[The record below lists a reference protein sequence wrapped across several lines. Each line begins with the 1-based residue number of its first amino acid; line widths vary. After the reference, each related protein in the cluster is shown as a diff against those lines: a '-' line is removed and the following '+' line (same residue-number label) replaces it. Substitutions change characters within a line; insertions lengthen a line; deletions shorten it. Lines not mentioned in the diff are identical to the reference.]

1 MGNQIGVQVN
11 LSNNQHLVIIAE
23 VNNAR
28 KIQVKR
34 ICHLLRNISLHTNEI
49 VLDLTLVPHQ
59 LVVVT
64 MATIEICFTT
74 EYVIIT
80 RITIVVIIIIVI
92 ITIITGSIS
101 VMVVII
107 IKRRTTAIIIIKNT
121 LIYIKHNYVIHLKNL
136 VNVSM
141 ATIVNMHMVNTN
153 SETNRRLYNH
163 QHIKQYVA
171 KIIGVKIVFV
181 HMVINAN
188 LYTKKQLVLMQIK

>member
-1 MGNQIGVQVN
+1 
-11 LSNNQHLVIIAE
+11 
-23 VNNAR
+23 
-28 KIQVKR
+28 
-34 ICHLLRNISLHTNEI
+34 
-49 VLDLTLVPHQ
+49 
-59 LVVVT
+59 

-92 ITIITGSIS
+92 I
-101 VMVVII
+101 
-107 IKRRTTAIIIIKNT
+107 IIIKNK
-121 LIYIKHNYVIHLKNL
+121 LIYIKHNYAIHLKSL

-141 ATIVNMHMVNTN
+141 ATIVNMHMVNMN

-188 LYTKKQLVLMQIK
+188 LYMKKQLVLMQTK

>member
-1 MGNQIGVQVN
+1 
-11 LSNNQHLVIIAE
+11 
-23 VNNAR
+23 
-28 KIQVKR
+28 
-34 ICHLLRNISLHTNEI
+34 
-49 VLDLTLVPHQ
+49 
-59 LVVVT
+59 

-92 ITIITGSIS
+92 ITTI
-101 VMVVII
+101 
-107 IKRRTTAIIIIKNT
+107 IIIIKNN
-121 LIYIKHNYVIHLKNL
+121 LIYIKHNYAIHLKNL
-136 VNVSM
+136 VNVSI
-141 ATIVNMHMVNTN
+141 ATIVNMHMVNMN

-188 LYTKKQLVLMQIK
+188 LYMKKQLVLMQTN